1 MSDREERKN
10 APREWDGD
18 DVLALQTGRVLPPV
32 ELLDYVQRYLLLHPF
47 CCRDKCILWYLLMC
61 SVTNSVVIAYER
73 LTNGALMS
81 SFIVS
86 RAASWHIDT
95 TSAPEHPSVCE
106 EMSRVPGLYDM
117 KTYQECNFRNVNH
130 GVDAHLR

>member
-1 MSDREERKN
+1 MR
-10 APREWDGD
+10 
-18 DVLALQTGRVLPPV
+18 
-32 ELLDYVQRYLLLHPF
+32 
-47 CCRDKCILWYLLMC
+47 
-61 SVTNSVVIAYER
+61 SVTNLEVIVYEQ

-106 EMSRVPGLYDM
+106 EMSRGTGLYGM
-117 KTYQECNFRNVNH
+117 KTYQKCNFRDVNR